1 MPKQVGFEGFDI
13 IFFGIFGWVP
23 KCLKILGIVGGSK
36 YPKIPK
42 HGLSSDVKIQPN
54 PKRFGIS

>member
-1 MPKQVGFEGFDI
+1 MPKQVGFE
-13 IFFGIFGWVP
+13 WVWYYFVWYFWLSS

-42 HGLSSDVKIQPN
+42 HGHSSDVKIQPN